1 MYLADYHV
9 HSHVS
14 PDGKASM
21 LEMAAAAEAEGLD
34 EICFTDHLE
43 TVIWRENNRP
53 ADLTGPFRSGNTGR
67 RWRTGMAGPGCGWAW
82 R

>member
-43 TVIWRENNRP
+43 TVIWR
-53 ADLTGPFRSGNTGR
+53 
-67 RWRTGMAGPGCGWAW
+67 
-82 R
+82 